1 MSGTSPRRHHVPQ
14 PSSGQPGDSGDP
26 PAVPFSVVGVGAS
39 AGGLEACGNLL
50 DALPSETGMAF
61 ILIQHLDPSHESM
74 MAELLATHTEM
85 RVSQAV
91 DGMPIERDNVYMIPP
106 GTSLSVT
113 AGTLH
118 LSQPVARHGAR
129 MPFDFLLESLANA
142 YGPRAM
148 GVVLSG
154 TGSDG
159 SIGMRA
165 LKEKGGFVIAQDPSE
180 AGYDGMPRSAI
191 LTGVVDRV
199 LRVADIATALL
210 EHDRDLNAMPE
221 QVPPPQQAGPPEAIA
236 RIIDLVRS
244 RTTHD
249 FRLYK
254 PGTLQRRIE
263 RRMTMADMK
272 TNEFD
277 RYHSLL
283 LDDRAELASLAEDL
297 LIGRATPVL

>member
-1 MSGTSPRRHHVPQ
+1 
-14 PSSGQPGDSGDP
+14 
-26 PAVPFSVVGVGAS
+26 
-39 AGGLEACGNLL
+39 
-50 DALPSETGMAF
+50 
-61 ILIQHLDPSHESM
+61 M